1 MEKILIMA
9 YMGTGKTYL
18 EKNYENIVDFDFQ
31 DYKYIYD
38 ESIRHLPLEKRKG
51 SVNLRKENLLY
62 PDNFLSEAIDLL
74 KKGKIVVSPFIEHV
88 FLAYNKAEFLESLDN
103 VKIIIVCPERNNFSE
118 YVERFKSRGNSEE
131 FIKRREREFSSL
143 VDLFEECENALKI
156 IIKKGQYLSDVLE
169 ENNIIKKKKEYI
181 KFKK

>member
-1 MEKILIMA
+1 M
-9 YMGTGKTYL
+9 
-18 EKNYENIVDFDFQ
+18 
-31 DYKYIYD
+31 
-38 ESIRHLPLEKRKG
+38 
-51 SVNLRKENLLY
+51 
-62 PDNFLSEAIDLL
+62 
-74 KKGKIVVSPFIEHV
+74 
-88 FLAYNKAEFLESLDN
+88 DN

-131 FIKRREREFSSL
+131 FIKRREREFSTL
-143 VDLFEECENALKI
+143 VYLFEECEKALKI